1 MCRTILSLAFATL
14 SAFALLAVPAAAA
27 DKDQSIV
34 LGEGKL
40 LLQAPESWV
49 RKEPRSRIIEHEFA
63 VEGKKDQEPGRITIM
78 GAGGSIEQNINRW
91 IGQFVLPEGKKAK
104 ELTKVEK
111 RKIAGIDTRIVDV
124 SGTYKDTVGGGPFS
138 GGKTVERKNYR
149 MLAAIIE
156 GGPSIGNYFI
166 KFYGPADLVK
176 ANEKAFYQVIESLK
190 RK

>member
-1 MCRTILSLAFATL
+1 
-14 SAFALLAVPAAAA
+14 
-27 DKDQSIV
+27 
-34 LGEGKL
+34 
-40 LLQAPESWV
+40 V

-63 VEGKKDQEPGRITIM
+63 VEGKKDQQPGRITIM

-91 IGQFVLPEGKKAK
+91 TGQFVLPDGKKAK
-104 ELTKVEK
+104 EQTKVEK
-111 RKIAGIDTRIVDV
+111 RKIAGIDTHIVDV
-124 SGTYKDTVGGGPFS
+124 SGIYKDTVGGGPFA

-176 ANEKAFYQVIESLK
+176 ANEKTFYQVIESLK